1 MTVMTDT
8 ANLMNQPGRIRA
20 IRRVVEMVADGAAPL
35 VDLYRPYLAGLEHLP
50 RDGRF
55 LLVGNHTQSGTEGFL
70 IPYVVRR
77 ELDTLVRPLTDRAFG
92 KMPGP
97 AADLLAAC
105 GATVGAPE
113 SARELMRH
121 DQPILVFPGGGREIA
136 KFKGE
141 ENTLN
146 WRGRAGFA
154 RIAAEHDYPI
164 VPAGL
169 IGGDDVYRSFTT
181 RDGAWGRFS
190 AGLSKRLAG
199 KPDMAMPL
207 LRGIGP
213 TMIPR
218 PQRMYLG
225 FAETIDTTRPAG
237 VTVEDWTETI
247 KARTQE
253 SLEAVLAELQEIQ
266 AGDPYRELNPLAW
279 RDAVQPW
286 GCGAT

>member
-1 MTVMTDT
+1 MTDT

-20 IRRVVEMVADGAAPL
+20 IRRAVETVADGAAPL
-35 VDLYRPYLAGLEHLP
+35 VDLYRPFVDGLEHLP

-77 ELDTLVRPLTDRAFG
+77 ELGTLVRPLTDRAFG
-92 KMPGP
+92 RMPGP

-121 DQPILVFPGGGREIA
+121 DQPILVFPGGGREIG

-169 IGGDDVYRSFTT
+169 IGGDDIYRSFTT

-190 AGLSKRLAG
+190 ASLSGRMTG

-207 LRGIGP
+207 VRGIGP

-218 PQRMYLG
+218 PQRMYLR
-225 FAETIDTTRPAG
+225 FAEPIDTSRPDG
-237 VTVEDWTETI
+237 VGADEWAETV
-247 KARTQE
+247 KRRTQE
-253 SLEAVLAELQEIQ
+253 SLEAVLAELLQIR
-266 AGDPYRELNPLAW
+266 AADPYRHLNPLAW
-279 RDAVQPW
+279 RGAVQP
-286 GCGAT
+286 